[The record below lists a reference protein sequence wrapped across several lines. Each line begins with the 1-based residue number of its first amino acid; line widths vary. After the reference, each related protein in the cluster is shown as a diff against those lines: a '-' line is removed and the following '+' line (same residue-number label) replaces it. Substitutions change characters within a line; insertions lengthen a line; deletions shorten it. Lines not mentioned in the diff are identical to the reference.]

1 MSKYSTGLNRLVLEI
16 AEGDEEFRAEL
27 VSAIYSG
34 LQELKSV
41 YADGFAEMNEV
52 KIQQIRHKVK
62 PTLTM
67 FEFDDLSLTIQEGKE
82 ILANQGFG
90 AAFEVHFLIFL
101 NKVEQTLEE
110 VRGLADQIKTIPT

>member
-1 MSKYSTGLNRLVLEI
+1 MSKYSTGLNRLILEI

-67 FEFDDLSLTIQEGKE
+67 FGFDDLSLTIQEGKE